1 MTWVSGDPA
10 QDACALVTSQ
20 IHHTRHAPKPHFL
33 ARPGL
38 SLLLD
43 IERLDEA
50 HHKSAFFSIGRFN
63 ILSFYERDYGCFHKS
78 YERAHSYQSLGA
90 YIRGLAAQYDVAGDI
105 ARIELLTFPRIFG
118 VSFNPLSVYRC
129 LDANGA
135 LRFVVYE
142 VHNTFGEAH
151 SYIGIADN
159 GSGDKTGRVSLHEA
173 KKCFHVSPF
182 FDVKGDYQ
190 LLHRQSGRFYNLII
204 RYRIKGALALT
215 ATMRGELK
223 SLSGR
228 AIITA
233 LIKTRQWP
241 LRPWFAIHFEA
252 AKLFFKRLRFT
263 SKPKPPL
270 QPQSLSSAK
279 GPR

>member
-1 MTWVSGDPA
+1 MTRGSGDAA

-33 ARPGL
+33 ARSGL
-38 SLLLD
+38 SLLVD

-50 HHKSAFFSIGRFN
+50 HRTSAFFSVGRFN

-78 YERAHSYQSLGA
+78 YETAHNHHSLGG
-90 YIRGLAAQYDVAGDI
+90 YIRGLAAQYGVAQDI

-129 LDANGA
+129 LDADGL

-151 SYIGIADN
+151 SYVGIADN
-159 GSGDKTGRVSLHEA
+159 TGRVSLHEA

-190 LLHRQSGRFYNLII
+190 LLHRQTGRHYNLII

-215 ATMRGELK
+215 ATMRGEIK

-228 AIITA
+228 AIFAA
-233 LIKTRQWP
+233 LIQTRQWP
-241 LRPWFAIHFEA
+241 LRPWFAIHLEA
-252 AKLFFKRLRFT
+252 AKLFFKRLRLS

-270 QPQSLSSAK
+270 QPHSLSSAK